1 MSKFSSFVSHIYFVL
16 LIVFAAFPCR
26 AELLDY
32 RDVIT
37 DSIGYSA
44 TLRVKHEDVYISN
57 AQYRSN
63 FAGLFPEIRLGSRAE
78 RYENIDD
85 HNNTDVNMI
94 GNEVIGGSQSAWKSS
109 VSVTGQYYV
118 SNWYKKIFEAWYY
131 EKLRDT
137 SLHEC
142 ETEIKKMIRE
152 VTDIFRSLAEGEIK
166 LKYASEIL
174 TRINEISRM
183 KKEASASGQFSY
195 EEVLK
200 AQTDVLNM
208 EKEMTGINKD
218 FREGFEKLGN
228 YTGKS
233 YPVDTEII
241 PLPLNSKLSIPD
253 ETNVLIEQTP
263 EYKARKN
270 ETEAFK
276 FKDKSVGNNFLP
288 DISIYGRYDLYNS
301 SPHNMDDSLG
311 YIRPTDYSVGIYIS
325 LPLFDGGVRRWER
338 EKTLHELKK
347 AEENARLVFN
357 EKNKE
362 IKTLQIGYAELSKSY
377 THYQKINEQYKKIM
391 EINKKSQ
398 DLGEVSSLDIMELEK
413 DTLLAERDMKI
424 IELALAVYEKQ
435 LSLEFNF
442 NEFAGEYG
450 GNGTC
455 KY

>member
-1 MSKFSSFVSHIYFVL
+1 MSKFSSIVPPIYFVY

-26 AELLDY
+26 AEFLDY

-44 TLRVKHEDVYISN
+44 SLRVKHEDVYISN

-109 VSVTGQYYV
+109 VSVSGQYYV
-118 SNWYKKIFEAWYY
+118 SNWYKKIFEAWYF

-137 SLHEC
+137 SLHDC
-142 ETEIKKMIRE
+142 ETEIKKMMRD

-166 LKYASEIL
+166 LKYAREVLSRL
-174 TRINEISRM
+174 NEIFRM
-183 KKEASASGQFSY
+183 KKEAFSNGQFSH
-195 EEVLK
+195 EDVLK

-218 FREGFEKLGN
+218 LRESFEKLGN
-228 YTGKS
+228 FTGKS

-241 PLPLNSKLSIPD
+241 PLPLNSTWSIPD
-253 ETNVLIEQTP
+253 ETAAFIAQTP
-263 EYKARKN
+263 EYKAREN
-270 ETEAFK
+270 ETQAFK

-311 YIRPTDYSVGIYIS
+311 YIRPTDYSVGVYVS

-338 EKTLHELKK
+338 EKSFHELKK

-362 IKTLQIGYAELSKSY
+362 IKTLQVGHAELSKSY
-377 THYQKINEQYKKIM
+377 DHYQKINEQYKKIM

-413 DTLLAERDMKI
+413 DTLLAERDMKM

-455 KY
+455 QY